1 VPAYAAAAAEL
12 RRELTVPTVAQTV
25 TLTRISALATPMPDG
40 EGLTELRR
48 SGGTLVLHLSVHRI
62 DEVVAA
68 VSDVYGPDCPA
79 AVVAFASREHQV
91 VLRGPLSSLPEQ
103 VREAGIRMAAVVIVG
118 PALAAEHF
126 PDSHLYSDRRRR

>member
-1 VPAYAAAAAEL
+1 MRVRFAPS
-12 RRELTVPTVAQTV
+12 PTG
-25 TLTRISALATPMPDG
+25 ALHIGGARTALYNWLMARG
-40 EGLTELRR
+40 

-68 VSDVYGPDCPA
+68 VSDVHGPECPA

-126 PDSHLYSDRRRR
+126 PDSHLYSDARCRS